1 LRLRIAQ
8 IVMLL
13 LISAVAVLGLLG
25 PRAAAQNPDTMMP
38 EANHEK
44 ARQILKALTD
54 ELGGS
59 AYLDV
64 RQRECTGRR
73 ARIGH
78 AGELEGYIEFNE
90 YWEYPDKTRTE
101 YVAKGRNTVL
111 KYFLGIDGLEIS
123 GGGTIIT
130 QFNGNQGW
138 IMDRGGVEQAQDAS
152 IAEFQ
157 EQIKR
162 SADNI
167 LRNRWKEQGVSI
179 RYAGPDIV
187 DMKPVEWVEIRDRED
202 RVVKLAMEKST
213 RLLVRS
219 VATVTDDAS
228 GVPERTDET
237 TIYSNY
243 QRFGGLNVPMQVS
256 RERNGRKFYQ
266 AFLNGCNYNPNLS
279 ADFFTKGALE
289 KKFLEVGKKKDKE
302 KYRTAKD

>member
-1 LRLRIAQ
+1 MTIAQ
-8 IVMLL
+8 ISMLL
-13 LISAVAVLGLLG
+13 LGSAGAVLGVFG
-25 PRAAAQNPDTMMP
+25 SRAASQNPDTMMP
-38 EANHEK
+38 EANQAK
-44 ARQILKALTD
+44 ARDILKALTD
-54 ELGGS
+54 ELGGP
-59 AYLDV
+59 AYLDTK
-64 RQRECTGRR
+64 QRECSGRR

-130 QFNGNQGW
+130 QYNGNKGW
-138 IMDRGGVEQAQDAS
+138 IMDRGGVEQAPDTS
-152 IAEFQ
+152 VAEFQ
-157 EQIKR
+157 EQLKR
-162 SADNI
+162 NADNI
-167 LRNRWKEQGVSI
+167 LRQRWKEQGVSI

-243 QRFGGLNVPMQVS
+243 QRFGGLYVPMQIS

-266 AFLNGCNYNPNLS
+266 AFLNGCNYDPKL
-279 ADFFTKGALE
+279 APDFFTQAALE
-289 KKFLEVGKKKDKE
+289 KKFAEVGKKRDKE
-302 KYRTAKD
+302 KYKTAKD